1 MSTYAEIPK
10 RLSPRDSNNYHQKIP
25 KIIWQTMKTNQVPVF
40 MKNYSDTWIALNPE
54 YEYRFCDDA
63 DIIQFLEKD
72 FPDYLSGYNKL
83 KYGASKADLWRYLV
97 IYKYGGIYADLDC
110 RCIRPLREWVKPD
123 AQFVTQLGTN
133 KDICQ
138 WLIMSVPEN
147 PIFLKAAQ
155 KTLYNSEHNNTKE
168 EHYGFEIVNG
178 RIAIKEN
185 DLLLKFD
192 HEVLGISGPPV
203 LQKAAE
209 MCFEEG
215 SISDILRET
224 QVVCISQSTSCQMS
238 GNVKHDTRHEQY
250 IKALSRLQLKHYNS
264 LFARIKRKLNLKKR
278 NNTEK

>member
-10 RLSPRDSNNYHQKIP
+10 RLSPRDLNNYHQKIP

-40 MKNYSDTWIALNPE
+40 MKNYSDTWTVLNPE

-63 DIIQFLEKD
+63 DIIQFLKKD
-72 FPDYLSGYNKL
+72 FPDYLSGYTKL

-110 RCIRPLREWVKPD
+110 RCNRPLREWVKPD

-138 WLIMSVPEN
+138 WLIMSVPGN

-155 KTLYNSEHNNTKE
+155 KTLYNSEHKNTKVN
-168 EHYGFEIVNG
+168 HYGFEVVNG
-178 RIAIKEN
+178 KIAIKRHG
-185 DLLLKFD
+185 LLLKFD

-209 MCFEEG
+209 ICFDDG
-215 SISDILRET
+215 SISEILEHT
-224 QVVCISQSTSCQMS
+224 QIVCVSQSTSCQMG
-238 GNVKHDTRHEQY
+238 GNVKHDTRSVEY
-250 IKALSRLQLKHYNS
+250 LRALSQLKLNHYNGSISKIKRNIFS
-264 LFARIKRKLNLKKR
+264 LFKK
-278 NNTEK
+278 EKH